1 MHKRHREMALV
12 HRGPHR
18 AMLVMAQLHG
28 ETGLRIDEF
37 SDMGRAAVERRPRCL
52 RRLSAVLAQ
61 GLERGDSSQ
70 EYLRA

>member
-1 MHKRHREMALV
+1 
-12 HRGPHR
+12 
-18 AMLVMAQLHG
+18 MLVMAQLHG

-37 SDMGRAAVERRPRCL
+37 SDMGRYGKRDVRDASE
-52 RRLSAVLAQ
+52 RLSAVLAQ